1 MIMKRIIIVL
11 LCFTLVLSSI
21 GLTSADVN
29 DTIYVDDDGTADY
42 TCIQE
47 AVDAAVDGDTVYVYS
62 GRYEEHVVISSKSI
76 TLQGED
82 KDSTIIDAGGDGT
95 ALFINATHD
104 VSVSGFTFQNSG
116 KSTWIEA
123 GIYVHDSSNCMIT
136 DNIIWNC
143 GFGIN
148 VFPCSHITI
157 SENTMKS
164 NEDGIFTA
172 DSDHVDVIRNHLED
186 NEYNGVF
193 VSNLH
198 TGSVVENNFV
208 HNKRHFGF
216 YGAFSVDINANYW
229 QRIVQMSFKP
239 LLGKLFM
246 LVPIP
251 GFLFDWNPAS
261 EPYNIDGGI

>member
-1 MIMKRIIIVL
+1 MKKICIVFVCL
-11 LCFTLVLSSI
+11 TLVFSSV
-21 GLTSADVN
+21 GFSTAVTN

-42 TCIQE
+42 TSIQD
-47 AVDAAVDGDTVYVYS
+47 AVDVAIDGDTVYVYS
-62 GRYEEHVVISSKSI
+62 GKYEEHVVISSKSI

-116 KSTWIEA
+116 KRTWIEA
-123 GIYVHDSSNCMIT
+123 GIYVHDSNNCMIT
-136 DNIIWNC
+136 DNIIFDC

-148 VFPCSHITI
+148 VFPSSSITI
-157 SENTMKS
+157 SENTMKN
-164 NEDGIFTA
+164 NEDGIFIA
-172 DSDHVDVIRNHLED
+172 DSENVDVIRNHIEG
-186 NEYNGVF
+186 NEYNGIF
-193 VSNLH
+193 LNYLK

-216 YGAFSVDINANYW
+216 YGAFSVEINANYW

-239 LLGKLFM
+239 ILGKLFM

-251 GFLFDWNPAS
+251 GFLFDWNPVR
-261 EPYNIDGGI
+261 EPYNIDEGI

>member
-1 MIMKRIIIVL
+1 MKNNVVSILICL
-11 LCFTLVLSSI
+11 LLFSSSVGFSTAENTKTL
-21 GLTSADVN
+21 
-29 DTIYVDDDGTADY
+29 YVDDDGTADY
-42 TCIQE
+42 THIQD
-47 AVDAAVDGDTVYVYS
+47 AIDAAVDGDTVYVYS
-62 GRYEEHVVISSKSI
+62 GKYDEHVVLSSKSI

-116 KSTWIEA
+116 KRTWIEA
-123 GIYVHDSSNCMIT
+123 GVHVHDSSNCMIR
-136 DNIIWNC
+136 DNIIFDC

-148 VFPCSHITI
+148 VFPCSYITI
-157 SENTMKS
+157 SENTMKN
-164 NEDGIFTA
+164 NEDGIFIA
-172 DSDHVDVIRNHLED
+172 DSENVDVIRNHIEG
-186 NEYNGVF
+186 NEFNGVF

-239 LLGKLFM
+239 ILGKLFM

-251 GFLFDWNPAS
+251 GFLFDWNAVR
-261 EPYNIDGGI
+261 EPYDIGGE